1 MRRNGSGDDHD
12 RGWGDGY
19 GETVPEMTPTVDTP
33 TDEATEER
41 HASNLELFVDLVFVF
56 AITQVTSLIADEL
69 TWAGVGRGMLVAWL
83 VWWLW
88 SQYVWAGTVLDL
100 ERSGNRRRTAV
111 LASIPP
117 ALLMAVA
124 IPSAY
129 GTTGMLFAVA
139 YLIAQAWMIAIQG
152 QASWSD
158 ALQRAAWLRFAPLAM
173 ISPVLVAIG
182 ANFGGPARTAWWI
195 AAALLGVAGA
205 INSTRRRTEH
215 VSAWSINPSHFAE
228 RHSLFMII
236 SLGEVLVAI
245 GAKVTEKL
253 DGGDLTA
260 ELVVTVVVCVFLAA
274 VLWWVYFAIV
284 PRACEAQLS
293 RLHAND
299 RARYARD
306 AYTFTH
312 FAIVLG
318 VVFYAVVAKHV
329 VVHPG
334 EPLDRPDRWMLA
346 ASVLF
351 FAGGLIVV
359 KARTTGGIAFE
370 RVAVIAVGCG
380 AALFGDSIDA
390 IAAIAVIG
398 VMMIGAQSI
407 TRRRFAR
414 SSLGRLP

>member
-1 MRRNGSGDDHD
+1 
-12 RGWGDGY
+12 
-19 GETVPEMTPTVDTP
+19 MTLNVDTE
-33 TDEATEER
+33 TDEAMEER

-56 AITQVTSLIADEL
+56 AITQVTSLIAHEL
-69 TWAGVGRGMLVAWL
+69 TWAGVGRGMLIAWL

-100 ERSGNRRRTAV
+100 ERSGHARRIAV
-111 LASIPP
+111 LGSIPP
-117 ALLMAVA
+117 ALLMAIG

-129 GTTGMLFAVA
+129 GSTGMLFAVA
-139 YLIAQAWMIAIQG
+139 YLTAQAWMIAIQG
-152 QASWSD
+152 QAAWSD
-158 ALQRAAWLRFAPLAM
+158 EPQRAAWLRFAPLAM
-173 ISPVLVAIG
+173 ISPVVVAIG
-182 ANFGGPARTAWWI
+182 ANFAGDARTWWWI
-195 AAALLGVAGA
+195 TAALVGVAGA
-205 INSTRRRTEH
+205 LNSARRRDDET
-215 VSAWSINPSHFAE
+215 SAWSINPSHFAE

-245 GAKVTEKL
+245 GAKVTDKL
-253 DGGDLTA
+253 SSEDLTA

-274 VLWWVYFAIV
+274 ALWWVYFAFV
-284 PRACEAQLS
+284 PRACEAYLS
-293 RLHAND
+293 RLQGND

-334 EPLDRPDRWMLA
+334 EPLDQADRWMLT
-346 ASVLF
+346 ASVLLF
-351 FAGGLIVV
+351 TGGLIVV
-359 KARTTGGIAFE
+359 KVRTTRGIAPE
-370 RVAVIAVGCG
+370 RVAVIAVGSG
-380 AALFGDSIDA
+380 AAFSGDSIDA

-398 VMMIGAQSI
+398 VTMIGAQIISG
-407 TRRRFAR
+407 RRFER

>member
-1 MRRNGSGDDHD
+1 
-12 RGWGDGY
+12 
-19 GETVPEMTPTVDTP
+19 MTLNVDTE
-33 TDEATEER
+33 TDEAMEER

-56 AITQVTSLIADEL
+56 AITQVTSLIAHEL
-69 TWAGVGRGMLVAWL
+69 TWAGVGRGMLIAWL

-100 ERSGNRRRTAV
+100 ERSGHARRIAV
-111 LASIPP
+111 LGSIPP
-117 ALLMAVA
+117 ALLMAIG

-129 GTTGMLFAVA
+129 GSTGMLFAVA
-139 YLIAQAWMIAIQG
+139 YLTAQAWMIAIQG
-152 QASWSD
+152 QAAWSD
-158 ALQRAAWLRFAPLAM
+158 EPQRAAWLRFAPLAM
-173 ISPVLVAIG
+173 ISPVVVAIG
-182 ANFGGPARTAWWI
+182 ANFEGDARTWWWI
-195 AAALLGVAGA
+195 TAALVGVAGA
-205 INSTRRRTEH
+205 LNSARRRDDET
-215 VSAWSINPSHFAE
+215 SAWSINPSHFAE

-245 GAKVTEKL
+245 GAKVTDKL
-253 DGGDLTA
+253 SSEDLTA

-274 VLWWVYFAIV
+274 ALWWVYFAFV
-284 PRACEAQLS
+284 PRACEAYLS
-293 RLHAND
+293 RLQGND

-334 EPLDRPDRWMLA
+334 EPLDQADRWMLA
-346 ASVLF
+346 ASVLLF
-351 FAGGLIVV
+351 TGGLIVV
-359 KARTTGGIAFE
+359 KVRTTRGIAPE

-380 AALFGDSIDA
+380 AAFSGDSIDA

-398 VMMIGAQSI
+398 VTMIGAQIISG
-407 TRRRFAR
+407 RRFER

>member
-1 MRRNGSGDDHD
+1 
-12 RGWGDGY
+12 
-19 GETVPEMTPTVDTP
+19 MTLNVDTE
-33 TDEATEER
+33 TDEAMEER

-56 AITQVTSLIADEL
+56 AITQVTSLIAHEL
-69 TWAGVGRGMLVAWL
+69 TWAGVGRGMLIAWL

-100 ERSGNRRRTAV
+100 ERSGHARRIAV
-111 LASIPP
+111 LGSIPP
-117 ALLMAVA
+117 ALLMAIG

-129 GTTGMLFAVA
+129 GSTGMLFAVA
-139 YLIAQAWMIAIQG
+139 YLTAQAWMIAIQG
-152 QASWSD
+152 QAAWSD
-158 ALQRAAWLRFAPLAM
+158 EPQRAAWLRFAPLAM
-173 ISPVLVAIG
+173 ISPVVVAIG
-182 ANFGGPARTAWWI
+182 ANFAGDARTWWWI
-195 AAALLGVAGA
+195 TAALVGVAGA
-205 INSTRRRTEH
+205 LNSARRRDDET
-215 VSAWSINPSHFAE
+215 SAWSINPSHFAE

-245 GAKVTEKL
+245 GAKVTDKL
-253 DGGDLTA
+253 SSEDLTA

-274 VLWWVYFAIV
+274 ALWWVYFAFV
-284 PRACEAQLS
+284 PRACEAYLS
-293 RLHAND
+293 RLQGND

-334 EPLDRPDRWMLA
+334 EPLDQADRWMLA
-346 ASVLF
+346 ASVLLF
-351 FAGGLIVV
+351 TGGLIVV
-359 KARTTGGIAFE
+359 KVRTTRGIAPE

-380 AALFGDSIDA
+380 AAFSGDSIDA

-398 VMMIGAQSI
+398 VTMIGAQIISG
-407 TRRRFAR
+407 RRFER

>member
-1 MRRNGSGDDHD
+1 
-12 RGWGDGY
+12 
-19 GETVPEMTPTVDTP
+19 MTLNVDTE
-33 TDEATEER
+33 TDEAMEER

-56 AITQVTSLIADEL
+56 AITQVTSLIAHEL
-69 TWAGVGRGMLVAWL
+69 TWAGVGRGMLIAWL

-100 ERSGNRRRTAV
+100 ERSGHARRIAV
-111 LASIPP
+111 LGSIPP
-117 ALLMAVA
+117 ALLMAIG

-129 GTTGMLFAVA
+129 GSTGMLFAVA
-139 YLIAQAWMIAIQG
+139 YLTAQAWMIAIQG
-152 QASWSD
+152 QAAWSD
-158 ALQRAAWLRFAPLAM
+158 EPQRAAWLRFAPLAM
-173 ISPVLVAIG
+173 ISPVVVAIG
-182 ANFGGPARTAWWI
+182 ANFAGDARTWWWI
-195 AAALLGVAGA
+195 TAALVGVAGA
-205 INSTRRRTEH
+205 LNSARRRDDET
-215 VSAWSINPSHFAE
+215 SAWSINPSHFAE

-245 GAKVTEKL
+245 GAKVTDKL
-253 DGGDLTA
+253 SSEDLTA

-274 VLWWVYFAIV
+274 ALWWVYFAFV
-284 PRACEAQLS
+284 PRACEAYLS
-293 RLHAND
+293 RLQGND

-334 EPLDRPDRWMLA
+334 EPLDQADRWMLT
-346 ASVLF
+346 ASVLLF
-351 FAGGLIVV
+351 TGGLIVV
-359 KARTTGGIAFE
+359 KVRTTRGIAPE

-380 AALFGDSIDA
+380 AAFSGDSIDA

-398 VMMIGAQSI
+398 VTMIGAQIISG
-407 TRRRFAR
+407 RRFER

>member
-1 MRRNGSGDDHD
+1 
-12 RGWGDGY
+12 
-19 GETVPEMTPTVDTP
+19 MTLNVNTE
-33 TDEATEER
+33 TDEAMEER

-56 AITQVTSLIADEL
+56 AITQVTSLIAHEL
-69 TWAGVGRGMLVAWL
+69 TWAGVGRGMLIAWL

-100 ERSGNRRRTAV
+100 ERSGHARRIAV
-111 LASIPP
+111 LGSIPP
-117 ALLMAVA
+117 ALLMAIG

-129 GTTGMLFAVA
+129 GSTGMLFAVA
-139 YLIAQAWMIAIQG
+139 YLTAQAWMIAIQG
-152 QASWSD
+152 QAAWSD
-158 ALQRAAWLRFAPLAM
+158 EPQRAAWLRFAPLAM
-173 ISPVLVAIG
+173 ISPVVVAIG
-182 ANFGGPARTAWWI
+182 ANFAGDARTWWWI
-195 AAALLGVAGA
+195 TAALVGVAGA
-205 INSTRRRTEH
+205 LNSARRRDDET
-215 VSAWSINPSHFAE
+215 SAWSINPSHFAE

-245 GAKVTEKL
+245 GAKVTDKL
-253 DGGDLTA
+253 SSEDLTA

-274 VLWWVYFAIV
+274 ALWWVYFAFV
-284 PRACEAQLS
+284 PRACEAYLS
-293 RLHAND
+293 RLQGND

-334 EPLDRPDRWMLA
+334 EPLDQADRWMLA
-346 ASVLF
+346 ASVLLF
-351 FAGGLIVV
+351 TGGLIVV
-359 KARTTGGIAFE
+359 KVRTTRGIAPE

-380 AALFGDSIDA
+380 AAFSGDSIDA

-398 VMMIGAQSI
+398 VTMIGAQIISG
-407 TRRRFAR
+407 RRFER

>member
-1 MRRNGSGDDHD
+1 
-12 RGWGDGY
+12 
-19 GETVPEMTPTVDTP
+19 MTLNVNTE
-33 TDEATEER
+33 TDEAMEER

-56 AITQVTSLIADEL
+56 AITQVTSLIAHEL
-69 TWAGVGRGMLVAWL
+69 TWAGVGRGMLIAWL

-100 ERSGNRRRTAV
+100 ERSGHARRIAV
-111 LASIPP
+111 LGSIPP
-117 ALLMAVA
+117 ALLMAIG

-129 GTTGMLFAVA
+129 GSTGMLFAVA
-139 YLIAQAWMIAIQG
+139 YLTAQAWMIAIQG
-152 QASWSD
+152 QAAWSD
-158 ALQRAAWLRFAPLAM
+158 EPQRAAWLRFAPLAM
-173 ISPVLVAIG
+173 ISPVVVAIG
-182 ANFGGPARTAWWI
+182 ANFEGDARTWWWI
-195 AAALLGVAGA
+195 TAALVGVAGA
-205 INSTRRRTEH
+205 LNSARRRDDET
-215 VSAWSINPSHFAE
+215 SAWSINPSHFAE

-245 GAKVTEKL
+245 GAKVTDKL
-253 DGGDLTA
+253 SSEDLTA

-274 VLWWVYFAIV
+274 ALWWVYFAFV
-284 PRACEAQLS
+284 PRACEAYLS
-293 RLHAND
+293 RLQGND

-334 EPLDRPDRWMLA
+334 EPLDQADRWMLA
-346 ASVLF
+346 ASVLLF
-351 FAGGLIVV
+351 TGGLIVV
-359 KARTTGGIAFE
+359 KVRTTRGIAPE

-380 AALFGDSIDA
+380 AAFSGDSIDA

-398 VMMIGAQSI
+398 VTMIGAQIISG
-407 TRRRFAR
+407 RRFER